1 MSQKYAELQAE
12 HRDFIAE
19 QHLFFVGSA
28 AADGMVNVSPK
39 GMDSLRVLGP
49 NRLVWLNLTGSG
61 NETAAHV
68 LELPR
73 MTIMFC
79 SFDKQPLILRV
90 YGKAEV
96 VYPDHPKWP
105 ELIQQF
111 PQYTGARQLFDLDIE
126 LVQTSCGFAVPF
138 YEFKAERDT
147 LTKWADGRGKDGV
160 EAYWSEKNLLSLDG
174 KDTGMGGSV

>member
-1 MSQKYAELQAE
+1 
-12 HRDFIAE
+12 
-19 QHLFFVGSA
+19 V
-28 AADGMVNVSPK
+28 
-39 GMDSLRVLGP
+39 
-49 NRLVWLNLTGSG
+49 
-61 NETAAHV
+61 
-68 LELPR
+68 
-73 MTIMFC
+73 
-79 SFDKQPLILRV
+79 
-90 YGKAEV
+90 
-96 VYPDHPKWP
+96 WP